1 LSSDRK
7 INSNRANARASTGP
21 QTAHGRARAA
31 RNALRHGLSLP
42 VCSNPRLSEEVE
54 ALARQIAGP
63 EASAKSLE
71 LVRRV
76 AEAQIDL
83 GRVRR
88 ARLQLLSQSLTD
100 PYYDSREN
108 MRKKAK
114 VRVLGGEVPDM
125 TPAGMRKYVT
135 STPEGPRK
143 LATILTQ
150 EARQLLAMDRYER
163 RAVLRRKIAIRAYDE
178 ARR

>member
-1 LSSDRK
+1 MFQ
-7 INSNRANARASTGP
+7 ST
-21 QTAHGRARAA
+21 
-31 RNALRHGLSLP
+31 L
-42 VCSNPRLSEEVE
+42 VEEVE

-63 EASAKSLE
+63 EASATSLE

-83 GRVRR
+83 GRVGR

-125 TPAGMRKYVT
+125 TPAGMREYVT
-135 STPEGPRK
+135 STPEGPR
-143 LATILTQ
+143 TGNNPD
-150 EARQLLAMDRYER
+150 ARGP
-163 RAVLRRKIAIRAYDE
+163 AITSHGPV
-178 ARR
+178 

>member
-1 LSSDRK
+1 LFQ
-7 INSNRANARASTGP
+7 ST
-21 QTAHGRARAA
+21 
-31 RNALRHGLSLP
+31 L
-42 VCSNPRLSEEVE
+42 VEEVE

-63 EASAKSLE
+63 EASATSLE

-108 MRKKAK
+108 NAK
-114 VRVLGGEVPDM
+114 E
-125 TPAGMRKYVT
+125 
-135 STPEGPRK
+135 S
-143 LATILTQ
+143 
-150 EARQLLAMDRYER
+150 
-163 RAVLRRKIAIRAYDE
+163 
-178 ARR
+178 